1 MSFTKPDRYLRR
13 ISDIDI
19 KKDLLK
25 AGYKNV
31 LLDVDN
37 TILTRDK
44 SIVPIDVGQWLENA
58 RDAGINFCLI
68 SND

>member
-1 MSFTKPDRYLRR
+1 MSFTKPDRFLSR

-19 KKDLLK
+19 QFDLVKKGIK
-25 AGYKNV
+25 YV

-37 TILTRDK
+37 TILTRDE
-44 SIVPIDVGQWLENA
+44 SIVPKDVASWLEKA
-58 RDAGINFCLI
+58 RRSGIKFCLI

>member
-1 MSFTKPDRYLRR
+1 MSFTKPDRFLKR

-19 KKDLLK
+19 QKDLLD
-25 AGYKNV
+25 AGYKYV

-37 TILTRDK
+37 TILTRDE
-44 SIVPIDVGQWLENA
+44 SIVPKDVDSWLKEA
-58 RDAGINFCLI
+58 REKGLKFCLI

>member
-1 MSFTKPDRYLRR
+1 MSFTLPDRYLKR

-19 KKDLLK
+19 QKDLLN
-25 AGYKNV
+25 AGYKFV

-37 TILTRDK
+37 TILTRDE
-44 SIVPIDVGQWLENA
+44 SVVPDDVKKWLAKA
-58 RDAGINFCLI
+58 RKAGLKFCLI

>member
-1 MSFTKPDRYLRR
+1 MSFTKPDRFLKR

-19 KKDLLK
+19 QKDLLD
-25 AGYKNV
+25 AGFKFV

-44 SIVPIDVGQWLENA
+44 SIVPEDVASWLKDA
-58 RDAGINFCLI
+58 RKAGVKFCLV